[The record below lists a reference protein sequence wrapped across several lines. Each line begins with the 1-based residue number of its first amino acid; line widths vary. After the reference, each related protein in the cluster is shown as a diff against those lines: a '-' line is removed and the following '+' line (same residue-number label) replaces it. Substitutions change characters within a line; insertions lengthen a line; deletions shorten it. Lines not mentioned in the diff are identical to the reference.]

1 MPFLLRSPLLFG
13 LSLLFVSGGSTSS
26 PRGPAG
32 IKMTVRYSMD
42 GGDSEETTYF
52 RPNARRMEFRN
63 LTASKYGPHLAFIER
78 CDLGEVLDLNL
89 DLQQYDSRP
98 FPPKPFTK
106 EQLARMGQPP
116 QPVTPGPPTSRIEE
130 TTVDTGERKD
140 FFGHQARYVVIARKE
155 TPLAGS
161 HRYAQETVTRGWYI
175 DLDMETSCE
184 PWWRLR
190 NSQKGFGYLTAG
202 NAPERVEFVQKGK
215 AETGFAV
222 EAKTVEKSSFI
233 LRDGSTRVTTSKS
246 RTEVVDFMEGPLGA
260 NVFEVP
266 PGFKKVERINWNQP
280 GGERSALSVGWQQF
294 VLTIEDFF
302 N

>member
-1 MPFLLRSPLLFG
+1 MPFPLLSLLLFG
-13 LSLLFVSGGSTSS
+13 SSLLFVSGEVTSS

-42 GGDSEETTYF
+42 GSESQETTYF
-52 RPNARRMEFRN
+52 RANARRLEFRN

-78 CDLGEVLDLNL
+78 CDLGEALDLNL

-98 FPPKPFTK
+98 FPPFTK
-106 EQLARMGQPP
+106 EQLARMEQPP

-130 TTVDTGERKD
+130 TTVDSGERKD
-140 FFGHQARYVVIARKE
+140 FFGHQARYVVIFRKE

-175 DLDMETSCE
+175 DLDVETSCE

-190 NSQKGFGYLTAG
+190 SNRKGFAYLTAG
-202 NAPERVEFVQKGK
+202 NAPERVEFVQKGM

-222 EAKTVEKSSFI
+222 DTKTVEKSSFS
-233 LRDGSTRVTTSKS
+233 LRDGSTQVTTSKS
-246 RTEVVDFMEGPLGA
+246 RFEVVDFMEGPLGA
-260 NVFEVP
+260 DVFEAP